1 MNDKDKSKDKDKGKL
16 KPKDTNTNSDIL
28 LLIERKITFF
38 LDTIQRTILH
48 VQKNKLLNVIGVSEM
63 NNCINTLVALS
74 KTIKEITVEQITTN
88 TDNIINV
95 LQHINNEMSS
105 LFKMAGTDLFED
117 FLWICFGNN
126 SVNTYAI
133 SDMDRHKFELL
144 RKYFHPTSYRILNSV
159 DVNSEKKSETKK
171 HASSD
176 EHVLTETSRN
186 LDSVDINT
194 KTKSF
199 HLKVY
204 GIQVVVHNPQH
215 KKSLVIT
222 GTIDDVIIDILH
234 NRFVSLKMKS
244 IAENTPN

>member
-1 MNDKDKSKDKDKGKL
+1 MNDKDKQKTKSKVIN
-16 KPKDTNTNSDIL
+16 PNPNPNTNTNSDIL

-95 LQHINNEMSS
+95 LQHINNEMST
-105 LFKMAGTDLFED
+105 LFKVVGTDLFED

-144 RKYFHPTSYRILNSV
+144 RKYFHPTSYRILNTV
-159 DVNSEKKSETKK
+159 DINSEKKPENKK
-171 HASSD
+171 HASND
-176 EHVLTETSRN
+176 ETVLTETSRN

-199 HLKVY
+199 H
-204 GIQVVVHNPQH
+204 
-215 KKSLVIT
+215 
-222 GTIDDVIIDILH
+222 
-234 NRFVSLKMKS
+234 
-244 IAENTPN
+244 